1 MGRGKK
7 REWRE
12 RGRRDKTE
20 KRNEVRVNAV
30 SSLLSGLFPT
40 ITSIPQRN
48 FSETSNTCFSL

>member
-12 RGRRDKTE
+12 LGEGKIKTE
-20 KRNEVRVNAV
+20 KRNEVKVNAV

-40 ITSIPQRN
+40 ITSIPPEKCQ
-48 FSETSNTCFSL
+48 